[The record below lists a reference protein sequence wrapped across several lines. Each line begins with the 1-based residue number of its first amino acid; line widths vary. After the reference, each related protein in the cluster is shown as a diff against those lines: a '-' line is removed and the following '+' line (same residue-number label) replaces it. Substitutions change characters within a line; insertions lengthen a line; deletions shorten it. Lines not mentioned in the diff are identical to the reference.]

1 MTNQQKKAMK
11 EEKYL
16 KILRA
21 SEDSIDEIDC
31 ESTTRESL
39 IKRQEIMKKESIWDK
54 VKNNI
59 NNMNFKTPI
68 SRMGGVKRDKQ

>member
-39 IKRQEIMKKESIWDK
+39 ITRQEIMKKESIWDK

>member
-21 SEDSIDEIDC
+21 SEDSMDEIDC

-39 IKRQEIMKKESIWDK
+39 ITRQEIMKKESIWDK

>member
-39 IKRQEIMKKESIWDK
+39 IKRQEIMTKE
-54 VKNNI
+54 
-59 NNMNFKTPI
+59 
-68 SRMGGVKRDKQ
+68 